1 MRIYQSPNAGQ
12 IFDELTFGPFLAS
25 PTICLW
31 LKLHI
36 WQTQSIFIKLK
47 NTKSVMWWVDRWG
60 LLSDFSDEL
69 ELQDDQ
75 CHFYL
80 QLKLPILITTTNYLL
95 IIIWITLTNK
105 NRMSKSITMNAKI
118 YCRQTPREEFFLFC
132 FVVTLIIYFIKYYKH
147 PTK

>member
-1 MRIYQSPNAGQ
+1 
-12 IFDELTFGPFLAS
+12 
-25 PTICLW
+25 
-31 LKLHI
+31 
-36 WQTQSIFIKLK
+36 
-47 NTKSVMWWVDRWG
+47 MWWVDRWG

-105 NRMSKSITMNAKI
+105 NRMGKTITMNAKL
-118 YCRQTPREEFFLFC
+118 YCRRTP
-132 FVVTLIIYFIKYYKH
+132 
-147 PTK
+147 